1 MTTPPLTAM
10 RLSALPSSSAS
21 TSSISSSSTA
31 SLSSSNRASSSVSAV
46 STPAFS
52 HQASHASLKANTA
65 VSSTPSVASGVL
77 TSGHL
82 SSSLSTQS
90 GSSMSRP
97 VFNGS
102 SSTQGGYSLSSGPIG
117 IGGLLNQ
124 AASSGFSNGLS
135 KGGGTDGVSTLPDGG
150 GSAAGSGLPPGS
162 GGSNGKPNAITAG
175 GQGGVDVSR
184 GSAIEGEKPVVDI
197 FGGAEETRGEAYN
210 PFADKQER
218 KDAPGDES
226 RSQDPELARQEAE
239 LKELSKR
246 DAEVRAHEQA
256 HASVGGT
263 FARSPSFKYEQGSDG
278 RRYAVDGEVAIDI
291 SSVPGDPLAT
301 LNKMKQVYAAAMAPA
316 TPSMADIRVASEAL
330 RKMNSAKAELAK
342 TRQQSGITPEQMKP
356 LIDAGKSEQ
365 QRQLPEPVTPKVSGS
380 VDDQGKIS
388 AARIDSPSPLDDD
401 KSPSQSFE
409 RISRQLLEGNGLLF
423 SAEVLSMRYQAGES
437 DSSSTSSSS
446 FAFSL

>member
-1 MTTPPLTAM
+1 MSKGMGNGGGADVAP
-10 RLSALPSSSAS
+10 ALPG
-21 TSSISSSSTA
+21 T
-31 SLSSSNRASSSVSAV
+31 
-46 STPAFS
+46 
-52 HQASHASLKANTA
+52 
-65 VSSTPSVASGVL
+65 
-77 TSGHL
+77 
-82 SSSLSTQS
+82 
-90 GSSMSRP
+90 
-97 VFNGS
+97 
-102 SSTQGGYSLSSGPIG
+102 
-117 IGGLLNQ
+117 
-124 AASSGFSNGLS
+124 
-135 KGGGTDGVSTLPDGG
+135 GGGVIPDF
-150 GSAAGSGLPPGS
+150 GLTPGLAPDTS
-162 GGSNGKPNAITAG
+162 RHEGQSPSTAG

-184 GSAIEGEKPVVDI
+184 GSSIEGEKPVVDI
-197 FGGAEETRGEAYN
+197 FGGAKETRGEAYN
-210 PFADKQER
+210 PFADKQDR

-226 RSQDPELARQEAE
+226 HSQDPELARQEAE
-239 LKELSKR
+239 LKELSRR

-330 RKMNSAKAELAK
+330 RKMNTAKAELAK
-342 TRQQSGITPEQMKP
+342 TRQQSAITPEQMKP

-380 VDDQGKIS
+380 VDEKGKIS

-401 KSPSQSFE
+401 RSPSQSIE
-409 RISRQLLEGNGLLF
+409 RISRQLLAANGLLF
-423 SAEVLSMRYQAGES
+423 SAEALSMRYQAGES
-437 DSSSTSSSS
+437 DASSASSSS

>member
-1 MTTPPLTAM
+1 MSKGMGNGGGIDVAL
-10 RLSALPSSSAS
+10 ALPGTGGGVTPDSGFTRGLAPDTSRHEGQSAS
-21 TSSISSSSTA
+21 T
-31 SLSSSNRASSSVSAV
+31 
-46 STPAFS
+46 
-52 HQASHASLKANTA
+52 
-65 VSSTPSVASGVL
+65 
-77 TSGHL
+77 
-82 SSSLSTQS
+82 
-90 GSSMSRP
+90 
-97 VFNGS
+97 
-102 SSTQGGYSLSSGPIG
+102 
-117 IGGLLNQ
+117 
-124 AASSGFSNGLS
+124 AA
-135 KGGGTDGVSTLPDGG
+135 
-150 GSAAGSGLPPGS
+150 
-162 GGSNGKPNAITAG
+162 
-175 GQGGVDVSR
+175 GQGGGADVSR
-184 GSAIEGEKPVVDI
+184 GSAVEGEKPVVDI

-210 PFADKQER
+210 PFADKREG

-239 LKELSKR
+239 LKELSRR

-342 TRQQSGITPEQMKP
+342 TRQQSAITPEQMQP

-365 QRQLPEPVTPKVSGS
+365 QRQLPEPVTPKVSGN
-380 VDDQGKIS
+380 VDDKGKIS

-401 KSPSQSFE
+401 RSPSQSIE
-409 RISRQLLEGNGLLF
+409 RISRQLLAANGLLF
-423 SAEVLSMRYQAGES
+423 SAEALSMRYQAGES
-437 DSSSTSSSS
+437 DASSTSASS